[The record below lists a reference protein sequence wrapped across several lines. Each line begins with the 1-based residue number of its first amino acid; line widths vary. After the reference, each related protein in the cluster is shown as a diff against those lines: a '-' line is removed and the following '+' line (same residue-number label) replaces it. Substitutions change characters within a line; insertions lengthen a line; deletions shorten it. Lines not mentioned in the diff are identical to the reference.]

1 VYDYDFVNN
10 EDETAASNVAPPTG
24 QWASLVFTGTWGDW
38 NGNNYS
44 GTLGF
49 YLNGQPVG
57 GLGLATLLPPPQPA
71 YPFRIGASA
80 SGADG
85 WAGALD
91 DVRIYGRA
99 LSSDEVAQLYQYE
112 STEAIPHDA
121 TATAA
126 VDNGSVVSATIT
138 DWGFGY
144 TNTPSVRIIGGG
156 GSGAQ
161 AVAVVSNG
169 VVSAVN
175 VLAAGSGYTDTPVV
189 VIAPPFIPQPTI
201 GITALVFGPL
211 VTPLLELN
219 LASLSPY
226 DNYQLEF
233 TPVPGGTWT
242 NLGSVFTPTAATDTQ
257 YVNTIG
263 NVGFLRARYVP

>member
-1 VYDYDFVNN
+1 
-10 EDETAASNVAPPTG
+10 
-24 QWASLVFTGTWGDW
+24 
-38 NGNNYS
+38 
-44 GTLGF
+44 
-49 YLNGQPVG
+49 
-57 GLGLATLLPPPQPA
+57 
-71 YPFRIGASA
+71 
-80 SGADG
+80 
-85 WAGALD
+85 
-91 DVRIYGRA
+91 
-99 LSSDEVAQLYQYE
+99 
-112 STEAIPHDA
+112 
-121 TATAA
+121 
-126 VDNGSVVSATIT
+126 
-138 DWGFGY
+138 
-144 TNTPSVRIIGGG
+144 
-156 GSGAQ
+156 
-161 AVAVVSNG
+161 VAVVSNG